1 MEDMLV
7 KIKAKSYTYYSFSAT
22 KSNADIKSPNKLVGI
37 NPFPER
43 EKSYSNCH
51 FEINSKK
58 KKSTVQHV
66 FKDHTRKV
74 IKESCLHQVVF
85 KCRFYYVDLRRG
97 VVSEQWS
104 LKAA

>member
-51 FEINSKK
+51 FEINNEKK
-58 KKSTVQHV
+58 HV
-66 FKDHTRKV
+66 LIDHTREV
-74 IKESCLHQVVF
+74 IKEV
-85 KCRFYYVDLRRG
+85 
-97 VVSEQWS
+97 
-104 LKAA
+104 A